1 MSNSV
6 TIIDLAK
13 ELKISPS
20 TVSRALR
27 DHPAIK
33 QETKTLVQELAKKL
47 GYQPNTLALSLL
59 YRKTNNIGIIVP
71 EITSYFFSSIICGIQ
86 DVLEPEGQHV
96 IISQSNES
104 YETELKGI
112 ETFLSSRVDGML
124 ISSTFNT
131 NDYSHLEKLRQN
143 NVPVVVFDRDCEGY
157 EMNKV
162 LVDDYDGA
170 CQAVEHLI
178 SQGCKRI
185 AHIAGSDQLSIAR
198 HRKNGYIDT
207 LSKHGIAIDEELII
221 ESKFF
226 QMEDGIEP
234 TKKLLSLS
242 NPPDSIFAVND
253 AIAIGALS
261 VLRERG
267 IQVPEEVALIGFDN
281 DPYAKFS
288 SPSLS
293 TIDQPVCEM
302 GMLAARILLASIGKS
317 DHNSDFRQE
326 ILKPELIVRES
337 SNRRKI

>member
-6 TIIDLAK
+6 TIVDLAK

-112 ETFLSSRVDGML
+112 ETFLSSRVDGIL
-124 ISSTFNT
+124 ISSTFST
-131 NDYSHLEKLRQN
+131 SDYSHLEKLRQN

-178 SQGCKRI
+178 GQGCKRI

-198 HRKNGYIDT
+198 HRKNGYLDT
-207 LSKHGIAIDEELII
+207 LSKHGILIDENLIV

-234 TKKLLSLS
+234 TKMLLSLP
-242 NPPDSIFAVND
+242 NPPDGIFAVND
-253 AIAIGALS
+253 ATAIGALS

-267 IQVPEEVALIGFDN
+267 VKVPDEVALIGFDN

-288 SPSLS
+288 SPTLS
-293 TIDQPVCEM
+293 TIDQPVYEM
-302 GMLAARILLASIGKS
+302 GMLAARILLASIGNP
-317 DHNSDFRQE
+317 DPTTFREE
-326 ILKPELIVRES
+326 ILKPELIIRES
-337 SNRRKI
+337 SNRRKM